1 MTRALHFKKL
11 TDEEH
16 NQVIEWGK
24 EGVGITEIARRLGFK
39 VTKQR
44 IQQILDKNKIP
55 VTQVKRA
62 KAQKELND
70 RMFAKWG
77 AKWQDKEWRRS
88 AVYEAMRQ
96 KFRSKKH
103 NNNDKYEWNLNFGD
117 LTFPT
122 HCPILGIELDYFCE
136 DKYKDNSPSFDRVDS
151 SKGYITG
158 NVMIVS
164 WRANRIKNNG
174 TAEEHQKIADFMR
187 SYSSQQQPPVAL
199 RSDA

>member
-24 EGVGITEIARRLGFK
+24 EGVGITEIARRLNFK

-44 IQQILDKNKIP
+44 VQQILDRNKIP

-62 KAQKELND
+62 KAQKELHN
-70 RMFAKWG
+70 RMFSKWG
-77 AKWQDKEWRRS
+77 AKWQDKEWRKS

-103 NNNDKYEWNLNFGD
+103 NNSKHEWNLNFGD

-122 HCPILGIELDYFCE
+122 HCPILGIELDYFAE
-136 DKYKDNSPSFDRVDS
+136 EKYQENSPSFDRVDS
-151 SKGYITG
+151 SKGYVTG
-158 NVMIVS
+158 NVVIVS
-164 WRANRIKNNG
+164 WRANRIKNDG
-174 TAEEHQKIADFMR
+174 TAEEHQKIANFMR
-187 SYSSQQQPPVAL
+187 SYSV
-199 RSDA
+199 

>member
-24 EGVGITEIARRLGFK
+24 EGVGITEIARRLNFK

-44 IQQILDKNKIP
+44 VQQILDRNRIP
-55 VTQVKRA
+55 VTQVKRS
-62 KAQKELND
+62 KAQKELHN

-77 AKWQDKEWRRS
+77 AKWQDKEWRKS

-103 NNNDKYEWNLNFGD
+103 NNSKYEWNLNFGD

-122 HCPILGIELDYFCE
+122 HCPILGIELDYFAE
-136 DKYKDNSPSFDRVDS
+136 EKYQENSPSFDRVDS
-151 SKGYITG
+151 SKGYVTG
-158 NVMIVS
+158 NVVIVS
-164 WRANRIKNNG
+164 WRANRIKNDG
-174 TAEEHQKIADFMR
+174 TAEEHQKIANFMR
-187 SYSSQQQPPVAL
+187 SYSVEQQQPVAL
-199 RSDA
+199 QSDA

>member
-1 MTRALHFKKL
+1 MQALHFKKL

-16 NQVIEWGK
+16 AQVLEWGK

-44 IQQILDKNKIP
+44 IKQIMDQNNIP
-55 VTQVKRA
+55 VTRVKRE
-62 KAQKELND
+62 KAQKELHS

-77 AKWQDKEWRRS
+77 QKWQDKEWRKS

-103 NNNDKYEWNLNFGD
+103 NNSKYEWNLNFGD

-122 HCPILGIELDYFCE
+122 HCPILSIELDYFAE
-136 DKYKDNSPSFDRVDS
+136 ETHQDNSPSFDRVDS
-151 SKGYITG
+151 SKGYVTG
-158 NVMIVS
+158 NVIIVS

-174 TAEEHQKIADFMR
+174 TAEEHQKIANFMR
-187 SYSSQQQPPVAL
+187 SYSAQQQPPVAL
-199 RSDA
+199 QSDV